1 MGTLWRRLKD
11 ALSTDDLFWRVSC
24 VLFALFLAGVGAL
37 VCYLLL
43 GPDRASIWWLWQG
56 LLWIVAG
63 GLYLWAAVLI
73 VGCFSPPGTRPFRWG
88 RHAMPRAVDYDGEMS
103 LTVMVILLPAA
114 VLTIALR
121 CIGVRGSKSSRGRSA
136 WLLR

>member
-1 MGTLWRRLKD
+1 MGTLWRMLKD
-11 ALSTDDLFWRVSC
+11 ALSADDLFWRVSC
-24 VLFALFLAGVGAL
+24 FLFALLLAGVGAL

-43 GPDRASIWWLWQG
+43 GPDGPSIWWLWHA
-56 LLWIVAG
+56 LLWVLAG

-73 VGCFSPPGTRPFRWG
+73 AGCFSPPGTRPFRWA
-88 RHAMPRAVDYDGEMS
+88 RHAMPGVVDFEGEMH

-114 VLTIALR
+114 VLTLVLR
-121 CIGVRGSKSSRGRSA
+121 CVGVRGSKSSRGRSA